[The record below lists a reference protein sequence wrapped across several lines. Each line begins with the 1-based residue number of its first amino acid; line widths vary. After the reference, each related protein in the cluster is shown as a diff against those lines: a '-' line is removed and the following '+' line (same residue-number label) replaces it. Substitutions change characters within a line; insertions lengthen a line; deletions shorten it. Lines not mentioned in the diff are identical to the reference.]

1 MLIKSDYATHPFT
14 EDGKKWVDEISFRLN
29 LTPFYPFFN
38 KKNINYSQEDLQA
51 KIVHRLPL
59 RDIFCTCSH
68 KYTSRKNKEILD
80 IDGLFS

>member
-1 MLIKSDYATHPFT
+1 MLIKSDYETLPFT
-14 EDGKKWVDEISFRLN
+14 EDGKKWIDEISFRIN

-38 KKNINYSQEDLQA
+38 KNINYSQEDLQA
-51 KIVHRLPL
+51 KIVHRLPV
-59 RDIFCTCSH
+59 RDIFCTCSY